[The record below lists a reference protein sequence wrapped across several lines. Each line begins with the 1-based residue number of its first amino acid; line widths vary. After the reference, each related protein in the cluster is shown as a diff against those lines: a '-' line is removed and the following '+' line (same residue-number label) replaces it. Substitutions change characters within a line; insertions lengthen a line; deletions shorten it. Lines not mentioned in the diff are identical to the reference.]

1 MNRAYPM
8 RTFLERGI
16 TAPSNS
22 DFPVTTANPWFGIY
36 ACVTR
41 TSVSGWVADTV
52 QNITVAEALD
62 AYTAEAAKTS
72 FGEDRPG
79 HIAEGFLGDL
89 VLLDRNPLDVPES
102 ELKDIVSEF
111 TVCDGRIVHRGRA

>member
-8 RTFLERGI
+8 RTFLDRGI

-22 DFPVTTANPWFGIY
+22 DLPVTTANPCFGTY

-79 HIAEGFLGDL
+79 HIA
-89 VLLDRNPLDVPES
+89 
-102 ELKDIVSEF
+102 
-111 TVCDGRIVHRGRA
+111 

>member
-1 MNRAYPM
+1 MA
-8 RTFLERGI
+8 
-16 TAPSNS
+16 
-22 DFPVTTANPWFGIY
+22 TANPWFGIY

-79 HIAEGFLGDL
+79 HIA
-89 VLLDRNPLDVPES
+89 
-102 ELKDIVSEF
+102 
-111 TVCDGRIVHRGRA
+111 

>member
-8 RTFLERGI
+8 RTFLDRGI

-22 DFPVTTANPWFGIY
+22 DLPVTTANPWFGTY

-79 HIAEGFLGDL
+79 HIA
-89 VLLDRNPLDVPES
+89 
-102 ELKDIVSEF
+102 
-111 TVCDGRIVHRGRA
+111 